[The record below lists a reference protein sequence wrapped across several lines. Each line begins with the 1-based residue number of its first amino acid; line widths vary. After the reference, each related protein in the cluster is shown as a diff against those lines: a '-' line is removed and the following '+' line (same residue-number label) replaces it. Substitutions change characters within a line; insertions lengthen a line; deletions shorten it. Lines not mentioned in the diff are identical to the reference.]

1 MNGPNMKGEN
11 LIMKKMKKLI
21 SLMLTVALCSTMVS
35 YVPAKSSKKYVKSIS
50 VTKKATIV
58 VPIDKESVTSTYT
71 VKVKVK
77 GKASEKFT
85 AKSSNKSV
93 ATVAVSGK
101 KIKVT
106 ALKAGTAKI
115 TVKTKGKNKKKK
127 KLSKKL
133 TITVKKAIVTKKT
146 VPWYSCEEPGKMKTQ
161 NKEMYF
167 SSAYP
172 DVAFVSD
179 DMAITEFLKSMEYTT
194 QAKETKA
201 KTGLSHSYLMPMGTT
216 VDFDYDKQCMIFS
229 DLTSTQV
236 INGYMP
242 FNAFSPLA
250 KYNTKLYKTDPLDRY
265 NGGDRVFATF
275 GFDEVP
281 MLRDGDKILIPLQTY
296 TDFFMSFAGVFYQYN
311 GKGVFEI
318 YPGLSADE
326 ERTDY
331 YQKYLDCPKTDKISS
346 ALAQVNYYEL
356 CNVLDFRYGL
366 KAKHHI
372 TIFDNYFKRKGYK
385 EKMLSGDLVEITKAE
400 MDLSRIMFE
409 DFHSSDSTQSC
420 FLKEP
425 VEHDT
430 SQLSPSYLYRMFNM
444 MQIQTSRQKLL
455 DDVQP
460 YQRLGDTVFI
470 TLDAFT
476 FETEDKYYA
485 PGYEPTPD
493 GDTIDLFAYALKR
506 LRNEDS
512 DAKNVVIDLACNAGG
527 AIIACG
533 FAMNAICGTSNIYVN
548 NPNTW
553 ALHQMVQ
560 QYDLNL
566 DGKIDDD
573 DQSIKQLGFNIAVNI
588 SDASF
593 SCGNLLPN
601 MLKSI
606 DSNILLTGGKSGGGA
621 CAVGFVS
628 TAIGSIQQI
637 SSESQFV
644 TMKNGQIEDIDGGIS
659 PDIALSTT
667 RMFDREYLVQIID
680 EAYKND

>member
-1 MNGPNMKGEN
+1 MKRHMKRVVS
-11 LIMKKMKKLI
+11 LI
-21 SLMLTVALCSTMVS
+21 LTVALCTTMMV

-50 VTKKATIV
+50 VKKKATIV
-58 VPIDKESVTSTYT
+58 VPIDKDSVTKSYK

-77 GKASEKFT
+77 GKASKKFT

-93 ATVAVSGK
+93 ATVKVSGK

-106 ALKAGTAKI
+106 AKKAGKAKI

-146 VPWYSCEEPGKMKTQ
+146 VPWYSCDAPGQIKTQ

-179 DMAITEFLKSMEYTT
+179 DMAITDCLKSLFYTT
-194 QAKETKA
+194 QAKKTKA

-216 VDFDYDKQCMIFS
+216 VGFDYDKQRMEFS
-229 DLTSTQV
+229 DITSTLV
-236 INGYMP
+236 VNGCMP
-242 FNAFSPLA
+242 FNVFSPVA
-250 KYNTKLYKTDPLDRY
+250 KYNTKLYQTDSLDRY
-265 NGGDRVFATF
+265 NGGDKVICTF

-296 TDFFMSFAGVFYQYN
+296 TDLFMSFAGAFYQYN

-318 YPGLSADE
+318 DPNLSTDKD
-326 ERTDY
+326 RKDY
-331 YQKYLDCPKTDKISS
+331 YQKYLDCKKTDKISD

-356 CNVLDFRYGL
+356 CNVLDLRYGL
-366 KAKHHI
+366 KSKHHI
-372 TIFDNYFKRKGYK
+372 TVFDMFFKRKGYK
-385 EKMLSGDLVEITKAE
+385 EKMLSGDLVEITKSE
-400 MDLSRIMFE
+400 MDLACILFE
-409 DFHSSDSTQSC
+409 DFHSTDSTQSC

-430 SQLSPSYLYRMFNM
+430 SRLSPSYLNRLYNK
-444 MQIQTSRQKLL
+444 MQIRNYRKEM
-455 DDVQP
+455 
-460 YQRLGDTVFI
+460 LGDVKPYERIGNTVFI
-470 TLDAFT
+470 TFDSFT
-476 FETEDKYYA
+476 FTTVDKYYE
-485 PGYEPTPD
+485 PGYEPTPN
-493 GDTIDLFAYALKR
+493 GDTVDLFAYALRR

-512 DAKNVVIDLACNAGG
+512 DAKNVVIDLACNGGG
-527 AIIACG
+527 AIYACG
-533 FAMNAICGTSNIYVN
+533 FAMNAICGTSNIYLN

-560 QYDLNL
+560 QFDLNL

-573 DQSIKQLGFNIAVNI
+573 DKSMKELGFNVAVNI
-588 SDASF
+588 SDSSF

-606 DSNILLTGGKSGGGA
+606 DSNFLLTGGKSGGGA

-659 PDIALSTT
+659 PDIPLSNT
-667 RMFDREYLVQIID
+667 RMFDREYLIQRID